1 MSEKDRPLS
10 ELSEEEYQETLR
22 EISERLGLKI
32 LPEDHPIYQEP
43 PTIILNPFPKNDPK
57 EEEDDEQNS
66 ESPFS
71 PMVKFLPVTDWE
83 VLNINAILGLRILG

>member
-1 MSEKDRPLS
+1 MIKNNLMIEKDRPLS

-43 PTIILNPFPKNDPK
+43 PTIILNPFPKNDSK
-57 EEEDDEQNS
+57 EEKVDEKNS
-66 ESPFS
+66 E
-71 PMVKFLPVTDWE
+71 
-83 VLNINAILGLRILG
+83 

>member
-1 MSEKDRPLS
+1 MSEKDLKLS
-10 ELSEEEYQETLR
+10 ELSGEEYQETLR

-43 PTIILNPFPKNDPK
+43 PTIILNPFPKSDLK

-66 ESPFS
+66 E
-71 PMVKFLPVTDWE
+71 
-83 VLNINAILGLRILG
+83 